1 MTCLRQGYTGDKICD
16 ICEGIISSGSVKG
29 KTSHTYGSWETV
41 SKATV
46 FKKGKQQSL
55 CTVCGDAKYR
65 STDKLK
71 PTVKLNAKSIR
82 LKKGQSTT
90 KVKASGLARGDSIAS
105 WSSSNKKI
113 VKVSS
118 KGRITAGRK
127 TGTATVTV
135 RLKSGKKASLKVN
148 VQKSAVAATG
158 ITVKSSSVSMK
169 KGGTYRL
176 RPVIS
181 PITCVQKV
189 HYSSSNKKT
198 ATVSSSGTVKAKKK
212 GSCRIKISCGKKVK
226 YVKIIVK

>member
-1 MTCLRQGYTGDKICD
+1 M
-16 ICEGIISSGSVKG
+16 
-29 KTSHTYGSWETV
+29 
-41 SKATV
+41 
-46 FKKGKQQSL
+46 
-55 CTVCGDAKYR
+55 
-65 STDKLK
+65 
-71 PTVKLNAKSIR
+71 
-82 LKKGQSTT
+82 
-90 KVKASGLARGDSIAS
+90 
-105 WSSSNKKI
+105 
-113 VKVSS
+113 KVSS

-158 ITVKSSSVSMK
+158 ITMKSSAVSMK

-212 GSCRIKISCGKKVK
+212 GNCRIKISCGKKVK